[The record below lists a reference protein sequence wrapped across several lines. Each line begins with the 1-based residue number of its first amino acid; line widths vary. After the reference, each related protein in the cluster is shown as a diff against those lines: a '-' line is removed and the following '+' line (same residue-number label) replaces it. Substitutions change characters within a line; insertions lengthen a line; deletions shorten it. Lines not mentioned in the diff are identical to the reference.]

1 MGRPDGQLPM
11 KPDIYLAATSATLH
25 DHSLIQVG
33 FICASLLLSGG
44 WTEPDKVY
52 VPAGH
57 GYAIC
62 DISTA
67 PKAVKVDA
75 AKTESL
81 VDIGDGESA

>member
-1 MGRPDGQLPM
+1 M
-11 KPDIYLAATSATLH
+11 KPDIYLPATTATLH
-25 DHSLIQVG
+25 EHSLVQVG

-67 PKAVKVDA
+67 PKVVKAVDPATEVEA
-75 AKTESL
+75 A
-81 VDIGDGESA
+81 

>member
-1 MGRPDGQLPM
+1 M
-11 KPDIYLAATSATLH
+11 KPDIYLAATVSTLSE
-25 DHSLIQVG
+25 HSLFQVG

-52 VPAGH
+52 VPSGS

-67 PKAVKVDA
+67 APVKAKVVEAVEATA
-75 AKTESL
+75 A
-81 VDIGDGESA
+81 

>member
-1 MGRPDGQLPM
+1 M
-11 KPDIYLAATSATLH
+11 KPDIYLDTSITDLH
-25 DHSLIQVG
+25 KHSLAQVG

-62 DISTA
+62 DIRA
-67 PKAVKVDA
+67 
-75 AKTESL
+75 
-81 VDIGDGESA
+81 

>member
-1 MGRPDGQLPM
+1 M
-11 KPDIYLAATSATLH
+11 KPDIYLDATVSTLSA
-25 DHSLIQVG
+25 HSLVQVG

-62 DISTA
+62 A
-67 PKAVKVDA
+67 
-75 AKTESL
+75 
-81 VDIGDGESA
+81 